1 MHEKLTNVTLYA
13 ILMTVD
19 IIQEQEERMLPSEM
33 IILMAISINKNTGQK
48 LLTRPMDVTSE
59 YIGYL
64 YNSLVN
70 RGYLTGHKSTGYKL
84 TTIGREAIF
93 DFLKKNNTRS
103 ADIVNRLRLLGIE
116 ISPEQEKRIGKI
128 EREVVRI
135 K

>member
-1 MHEKLTNVTLYA
+1 
-13 ILMTVD
+13 
-19 IIQEQEERMLPSEM
+19 MLPSEM

-70 RGYLTGHKSTGYKL
+70 RGYLTGHQSTGYKL

-116 ISPEQEKRIGKI
+116 ISPEQEKRIGKM
-128 EREVVRI
+128 EGEAVRV